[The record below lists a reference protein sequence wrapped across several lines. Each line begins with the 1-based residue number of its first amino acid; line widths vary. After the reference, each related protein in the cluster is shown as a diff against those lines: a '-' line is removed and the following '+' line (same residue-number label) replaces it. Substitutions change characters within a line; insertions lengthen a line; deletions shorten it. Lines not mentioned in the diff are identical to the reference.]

1 MLIAHTYPNANSYT
15 DSHGN
20 RDVDSDDYI
29 NTNGNGNSDRDAY
42 PKTFTHP
49 SASSDAAT
57 SPIAGKQVVTNVKWL
72 GAREK
77 SREFLS

>member
-1 MLIAHTYPNANSYT
+1 VLIAHTYAYANCYSESYGDG
-15 DSHGN
+15 DSH
-20 RDVDSDDYI
+20 
-29 NTNGNGNSDRDAY
+29 TNNNPDTYA
-42 PKTFTHP
+42 KAFTHP

-77 SREFLS
+77 ISRVSQLTR